1 MRGLQGAESR
11 ELGSSRHRRHGPGSH
26 QQPVLLPLGLLRRNW
41 RDPHHLFSPWPLL
54 KWPKRARSRHPAR
67 HGLRVGAK
75 TPLAEPKRLQ
85 RTKKKM
91 FGGCCKQNHFLPS
104 CLTFI
109 NITGAAVWGVTGFTT
124 SEALEESSA
133 GGAVTGPA
141 QKAVCSLLRLISVFP
156 AQMQAEAHSPRC
168 WFREAADLGTAVR
181 ALGQPLCFP
190 DVERL
195 RLNLPRQKAA
205 RSSTFP
211 SLFFLPL
218 SLFKTIPGSLHH
230 LTDFPN

>member
-1 MRGLQGAESR
+1 M
-11 ELGSSRHRRHGPGSH
+11 
-26 QQPVLLPLGLLRRNW
+26 
-41 RDPHHLFSPWPLL
+41 
-54 KWPKRARSRHPAR
+54 R

-75 TPLAEPKRLQ
+75 TPLAEPNGLQ

-91 FGGCCKQNHFLPS
+91 FGGCFEQNHFFPL

-124 SEALEESSA
+124 SEALEESSLWVEPLCGLLRRQA
-133 GGAVTGPA
+133 Y
-141 QKAVCSLLRLISVFP
+141 CSLLRLISVFP
-156 AQMQAEAHSPRC
+156 VQTQAEAHSPRC
-168 WFREAADLGTAVR
+168 WFREAADLGTSVR
-181 ALGQPLCFP
+181 ALGQPLSFP

-195 RLNLPRQKAA
+195 RLNLPGQKAA

>member
-1 MRGLQGAESR
+1 M
-11 ELGSSRHRRHGPGSH
+11 
-26 QQPVLLPLGLLRRNW
+26 W
-41 RDPHHLFSPWPLL
+41 
-54 KWPKRARSRHPAR
+54 
-67 HGLRVGAK
+67 HGLHVGAK
-75 TPLAEPKRLQ
+75 TPVAEPNGLQ

-91 FGGCCKQNHFLPS
+91 FGGCFEQNHFFPL

-133 GGAVTGPA
+133 GGAFMWPA
-141 QKAVCSLLRLISVFP
+141 QKAVCSLLRLMSVFP
-156 AQMQAEAHSPRC
+156 VQTQAEAHSPRC

-181 ALGQPLCFP
+181 ALGQPLSFP

-195 RLNLPRQKAA
+195 RLNLPGQKAA

-211 SLFFLPL
+211 SLFFSPPFPL
-218 SLFKTIPGSLHH
+218 
-230 LTDFPN
+230 